1 MKLSNVLL
9 FATLALAAPAPI
21 DKSTGEVVQKRAR
34 WCMQQFC
41 AMMNPGR
48 RDDGSVP
55 EAVPELPAV
64 EAPAVVV
71 APVVEEPVVVAEAPA
86 VVEETVAAQEGAV
99 DPVTGEP
106 VKRAR
111 WCMQQFCAMMNPGR
125 RDGEEAG
132 VEAPVAARR

>member
-1 MKLSNVLL
+1 MKLSNILL
-9 FATLALAAPAPI
+9 FATFALAAPSPI
-21 DKSTGEVVQKRAR
+21 DKSTSQVVQKRNVYCVTESCR
-34 WCMQQFC
+34 EGMRKMFS
-41 AMMNPGR
+41 
-48 RDDGSVP
+48 RDDASVP
-55 EAVPELPAV
+55 EAVPDLPS
-64 EAPAVVV
+64 AVVV
-71 APVVEEPVVVAEAPA
+71 ASVVEEPVVVIGEAPA
-86 VVEETVAAQEGAV
+86 TVEETAATHKRAV